1 MLEHVEGRYLNAV
14 ASRGC
19 YERQLC
25 AKPAEGGLE
34 VENVAH
40 TPMQD
45 RTGKEGGEQ
54 GSAVVSISCFS
65 AICGSKGTISLSLL
79 LWNLF

>member
-1 MLEHVEGRYLNAV
+1 MLQQAEAVMSISCVLNL
-14 ASRGC
+14 
-19 YERQLC
+19 Q
-25 AKPAEGGLE
+25 KGGLE
-34 VENVAH
+34 VENVAC

-65 AICGSKGTISLSLL
+65 AICGSKGTVSLLLL
-79 LWNLF
+79 LWNLL